1 MRCSYSDYAVGQG
14 IDNGAVDMIWLFKG
28 MLKWSVLA
36 FMWLASVIFATTSAL
51 LMDAISDGLSNVFG
65 ITTPYAQQKNN
76 NLKQKTAIKKTRA
89 KSQRLAAKMV
99 TRNVMDAGSVFI
111 PVGGAVVGV
120 GFAAADV
127 YAACEL
133 IDIQNEL
140 SETLLIPNDTSV
152 GDELCLDAVAY
163 VESLPDLPDV
173 KAPQW
178 EVPDVVTTSR
188 DVVTDWMC
196 RATGKC

>member
-1 MRCSYSDYAVGQG
+1 MVCIGTHMDSFGHLV
-14 IDNGAVDMIWLFKG
+14 
-28 MLKWSVLA
+28 
-36 FMWLASVIFATTSAL
+36 TTSAL
-51 LMDAISDGLSNVFG
+51 LMGAISDGLSEIFG

-76 NLKQKTAIKKTRA
+76 NLKQKTAIKKARA

-152 GDELCLDAVAY
+152 GNELCLDAVAF

-178 EVPDVVTTSR
+178 ERELIKIFNAPSPPIHPQVCELKDE
-188 DVVTDWMC
+188 C
-196 RATGKC
+196 

>member
-1 MRCSYSDYAVGQG
+1 MMWFVKG
-14 IDNGAVDMIWLFKG
+14 IFK
-28 MLKWSVLA
+28 WFVLA
-36 FMWLASVIFATTSAL
+36 VIWLASVILVTTSAL
-51 LMDAISDGLSNVFG
+51 LMDAISDGLANVFG
-65 ITTPYAQQKNN
+65 VTTPHAQQKNN
-76 NLKQKTAIKKTRA
+76 NLKQKTAVKKTRA

-120 GFAAADV
+120 GLAAADI

-140 SETLLIPNDTSV
+140 SKTLEIPNDTSD
-152 GDELCLDAVAY
+152 GEDLCLDAVAY

-173 KAPQW
+173 EAPQW
-178 EVPDVVTTSR
+178 EVPDVLTNSR
-188 DVVTDWMC
+188 DAVTEWIC
-196 RATGKC
+196 SATGDC

>member
-1 MRCSYSDYAVGQG
+1 
-14 IDNGAVDMIWLFKG
+14 
-28 MLKWSVLA
+28 
-36 FMWLASVIFATTSAL
+36 
-51 LMDAISDGLSNVFG
+51 
-65 ITTPYAQQKNN
+65 
-76 NLKQKTAIKKTRA
+76 
-89 KSQRLAAKMV
+89 MV

-163 VESLPDLPDV
+163 VESLPDLPDIE
-173 KAPQW
+173 APQW
-178 EVPDVVTTSR
+178 EVPDVITTSR
-188 DVVTDWMC
+188 DVVSDWMC

>member
-1 MRCSYSDYAVGQG
+1 M
-14 IDNGAVDMIWLFKG
+14 MWLVKG
-28 MLKWSVLA
+28 MFKWSMLA
-36 FMWLASVIFATTSAL
+36 FIWLASVIFVTTSAL

-178 EVPDVVTTSR
+178 EVPDVVTSSR
-188 DVVTDWMC
+188 DVVTDWLC
-196 RATGKC
+196 RATGDC

>member
-1 MRCSYSDYAVGQG
+1 MWFVKG
-14 IDNGAVDMIWLFKG
+14 I
-28 MLKWSVLA
+28 LKWFMLA
-36 FMWLASVIFATTSAL
+36 VIWLASVILVTTSAL

-65 ITTPYAQQKNN
+65 ITTPYSQQKNN

-111 PVGGAVVGV
+111 PLGGAVVGV

-178 EVPDVVTTSR
+178 EVPDVVISSR
-188 DVVTDWMC
+188 DALTGWMC
-196 RATGKC
+196 RATGDC

>member
-1 MRCSYSDYAVGQG
+1 
-14 IDNGAVDMIWLFKG
+14 
-28 MLKWSVLA
+28 ML
-36 FMWLASVIFATTSAL
+36 
-51 LMDAISDGLSNVFG
+51 
-65 ITTPYAQQKNN
+65 
-76 NLKQKTAIKKTRA
+76 
-89 KSQRLAAKMV
+89 
-99 TRNVMDAGSVFI
+99 I
-111 PVGGAVVGV
+111 PVGGAVIGV
-120 GFAAADV
+120 GLAAADV

-178 EVPDVVTTSR
+178 EVPDVVTSSR
-188 DVVTDWMC
+188 DAVTDWMC

>member
-1 MRCSYSDYAVGQG
+1 MILGMSN
-14 IDNGAVDMIWLFKG
+14 NGFLMTWIVRGL
-28 MLKWSVLA
+28 LKWVVLA
-36 FMWLASVIFATTSAL
+36 ILWLGSVVLVTTSAL
-51 LMDAISDGLSNVFG
+51 LMDAISDGLSNIFDV
-65 ITTPYAQQKNN
+65 TTPYAKQKND

-99 TRNVMDAGSVFI
+99 TRNVMDAGSAFI
-111 PVGGAVVGV
+111 PVGGAVVGL

-140 SETLLIPNDTSV
+140 SETLSIPSDTSA
-152 GDELCLDAVAY
+152 GQDMCLDAVSY

-178 EVPDVVTTSR
+178 EVPDVVTSSR
-188 DVVTDWMC
+188 DAVTEWMC
-196 RATGKC
+196 SATGDC

>member
-1 MRCSYSDYAVGQG
+1 MT
-14 IDNGAVDMIWLFKG
+14 WLFKG
-28 MLKWSVLA
+28 MLKWFVLVSI
-36 FMWLASVIFATTSAL
+36 WLASVIFVTTSAL

-76 NLKQKTAIKKTRA
+76 NLKQKTAIKKAKA
-89 KSQRLAAKMV
+89 KSKRLAAKMV

-133 IDIQNEL
+133 IYIQNEI
-140 SETLLIPNDTSV
+140 SETLQISNDTSV

-163 VESLPDLPDV
+163 VESLPDLPDIE
-173 KAPQW
+173 APQW
-178 EVPDVVTTSR
+178 EVPDFVTSSKETL
-188 DVVTDWMC
+188 TEWMC
-196 RATGKC
+196 NVSGDC

>member
-1 MRCSYSDYAVGQG
+1 M
-14 IDNGAVDMIWLFKG
+14 MWLFKG
-28 MLKWSVLA
+28 MFKWFVLA
-36 FMWLASVIFATTSAL
+36 FIWLASVILVTTSAL
-51 LMDAISDGLSNVFG
+51 LMDAISDGLANVFG
-65 ITTPYAQQKNN
+65 VTTPHAQQKNN
-76 NLKQKTAIKKTRA
+76 NLKQKTAFKKTRA

-133 IDIQNEL
+133 IDIQDEL

-152 GDELCLDAVAY
+152 GEDLCLDAVAY

-173 KAPQW
+173 KAP
-178 EVPDVVTTSR
+178 P
-188 DVVTDWMC
+188 VTDWMC
-196 RATGKC
+196 RATGDC

>member
-1 MRCSYSDYAVGQG
+1 M
-14 IDNGAVDMIWLFKG
+14 MWLVKG
-28 MLKWSVLA
+28 MLKWSMLA
-36 FMWLASVIFATTSAL
+36 LIWIALVIFVTTSAL

-76 NLKQKTAIKKTRA
+76 NLTQKTAIKKTRA

-140 SETLLIPNDTSV
+140 NETLLIPNDTSV

-173 KAPQW
+173 TAPQW
-178 EVPDVVTTSR
+178 EVPDFVTSSKETL
-188 DVVTDWMC
+188 TEWMC
-196 RATGKC
+196 NVSGDC

>member
-1 MRCSYSDYAVGQG
+1 MTG
-14 IDNGAVDMIWLFKG
+14 LFKG
-28 MLKWSVLA
+28 ILKWSVLA
-36 FMWLASVIFATTSAL
+36 SIWLASVIFVTTSAL

-65 ITTPYAQQKNN
+65 ITTPHAQQKNN

-163 VESLPDLPDV
+163 IESLPDLPDV

-178 EVPDVVTTSR
+178 EAPDVFTSSR
-188 DVVTDWMC
+188 DAVTDWMC
-196 RATGKC
+196 KATGKC

>member
-1 MRCSYSDYAVGQG
+1 M
-14 IDNGAVDMIWLFKG
+14 MWLVKG
-28 MLKWSVLA
+28 MLKWAVLA
-36 FMWLASVIFATTSAL
+36 ILWLASVVFVTTSAL

-65 ITTPYAQQKNN
+65 ITTPYAQQKNH

-89 KSQRLAAKMV
+89 RSQRLAAKMV

-111 PVGGAVVGV
+111 PVGGAVVGL

-133 IDIQNEL
+133 IDIQDEL

-152 GDELCLDAVAY
+152 GGDLCLDAVAY
-163 VESLPDLPDV
+163 VKSLPDLPDV

-178 EVPDVVTTSR
+178 EVPDVFITSR
-188 DVVTDWMC
+188 DVLTDWMC
-196 RATGKC
+196 RATGDC

>member
-1 MRCSYSDYAVGQG
+1 M
-14 IDNGAVDMIWLFKG
+14 MWLVKG
-28 MLKWSVLA
+28 MLKWSILA
-36 FMWLASVIFATTSAL
+36 LIWIASVIFVTTSAL

-65 ITTPYAQQKNN
+65 ITTPYTQQKNN

-163 VESLPDLPDV
+163 VESLPDLPDI

-178 EVPDVVTTSR
+178 EVPDVVTSSKETL
-188 DVVTDWMC
+188 TEWMC
-196 RATGKC
+196 SVSGDC

>member
-1 MRCSYSDYAVGQG
+1 
-14 IDNGAVDMIWLFKG
+14 
-28 MLKWSVLA
+28 
-36 FMWLASVIFATTSAL
+36 
-51 LMDAISDGLSNVFG
+51 
-65 ITTPYAQQKNN
+65 
-76 NLKQKTAIKKTRA
+76 
-89 KSQRLAAKMV
+89 MV

-163 VESLPDLPDV
+163 VESLPDLPDI

-178 EVPDVVTTSR
+178 EVPDVVTSSKETL
-188 DVVTDWMC
+188 TEWMC
-196 RATGKC
+196 SVSGDC

>member
-1 MRCSYSDYAVGQG
+1 MT
-14 IDNGAVDMIWLFKG
+14 WLFKG
-28 MLKWSVLA
+28 MLKWFVLA
-36 FMWLASVIFATTSAL
+36 SIWFASVIFVTTSAL
-51 LMDAISDGLSNVFG
+51 VMDAISDGLSNVFG

-76 NLKQKTAIKKTRA
+76 NLKQKTAIKKTKA

-99 TRNVMDAGSVFI
+99 TRNVMDAGSAFI

-133 IDIQNEL
+133 IDIQNEI
-140 SETLLIPNDTSV
+140 SETLQISNDTSV

-163 VESLPDLPDV
+163 VESLPDLSDIE
-173 KAPQW
+173 APQW
-178 EVPDVVTTSR
+178 EVPDVVTSSKETL
-188 DVVTDWMC
+188 TEWMC
-196 RATGKC
+196 RATGDC

>member
-1 MRCSYSDYAVGQG
+1 MT
-14 IDNGAVDMIWLFKG
+14 WLFKG

-36 FMWLASVIFATTSAL
+36 FMWLASVVFVTTSAL
-51 LMDAISDGLSNVFG
+51 LMDAISDGLSKVFG
-65 ITTPYAQQKNN
+65 ITTPYAQQKSN

-99 TRNVMDAGSVFI
+99 TRNAMDAGSAFI

-133 IDIQNEL
+133 IDIQNDL

-163 VESLPDLPDV
+163 VESLPDLPDI

-178 EVPDVVTTSR
+178 EVPDVVISSR
-188 DVVTDWMC
+188 EVLTGWMC